1 MHTAPGMRLVTRQ
14 RELYFAG
21 YSRAVTESAEGPGLC
36 SRSLCSSRAGRGGEE
51 ARPALA
57 RFSSHLYQT
66 PFFGLVRCSGAA
78 VKRHRRYRGDR
89 PSCVQSPNQRLAVQ
103 SCWTRELLAVSPSSQ
118 EVLAPPSCA

>member
-21 YSRAVTESAEGPGLC
+21 YSRAVPESAEGPGLC

-51 ARPALA
+51 GRPG
-57 RFSSHLYQT
+57 LYQT

-89 PSCVQSPNQRLAVQ
+89 PSCIQSPNQRLAVQ
-103 SCWTRELLAVSPSSQ
+103 SCWTRELLAVSPSIQ
-118 EVLAPPSCA
+118 EKLAWAQLG